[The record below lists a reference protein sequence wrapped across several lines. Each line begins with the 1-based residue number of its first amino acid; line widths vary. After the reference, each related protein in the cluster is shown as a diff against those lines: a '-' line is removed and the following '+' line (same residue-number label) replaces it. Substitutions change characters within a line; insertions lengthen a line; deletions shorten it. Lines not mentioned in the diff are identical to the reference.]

1 MWPLFLKMSN
11 MMPTRLNC
19 NSNLLIHNSELLQY
33 IQVKAKVHPTMSD
46 MEKVQST
53 LKQIVRDWSKD
64 GEEERAACYNP
75 IIEEIEANFPADLRY
90 IPNLCTF
97 SFTTL

>member
-1 MWPLFLKMSN
+1 
-11 MMPTRLNC
+11 
-19 NSNLLIHNSELLQY
+19 
-33 IQVKAKVHPTMSD
+33 MSD

-75 IIEEIEANFPADLRY
+75 IIEEIEFNFPPDQKLLSY
-90 IPNLCTF
+90 KNHIY
-97 SFTTL
+97 

>member
-1 MWPLFLKMSN
+1 
-11 MMPTRLNC
+11 
-19 NSNLLIHNSELLQY
+19 
-33 IQVKAKVHPTMSD
+33 MSD

-75 IIEEIEANFPADLRY
+75 IIEEIEANFPADQRY
-90 IPNLCTF
+90 PSPFVGFKLITM
-97 SFTTL
+97 

>member
-1 MWPLFLKMSN
+1 
-11 MMPTRLNC
+11 
-19 NSNLLIHNSELLQY
+19 
-33 IQVKAKVHPTMSD
+33 MSD

-90 IPNLCTF
+90 IPNLYTI
-97 SFTTL
+97 SFITL